1 MGNDNDKPKRVLHI
15 NHSVELLLW
24 LSVIAFFVSAS
35 SFGFWV
41 KEANDENDYQ
51 LFLQDVDGLIV
62 GSPVRMMG
70 VEVGYVTKIKPI
82 KDEVYVN
89 FIITNK
95 NVSIPQGTA
104 VTVEFT
110 GLAGSKSLE
119 LYLPNNISSV
129 DKSLPMIIEQ
139 PPKRL
144 HDSLSLLNNMF
155 KKLGSIIYTTSKFG
169 SKLQENNILPKNI
182 TNKNKSFME
191 FINYSDKFLDESNT
205 KANEIRNSL
214 EELKHNVK

>member
-1 MGNDNDKPKRVLHI
+1 MVSSDRKKVFYI
-15 NHSVELLLW
+15 NHSGELLIW
-24 LSVIAFFVSAS
+24 LLIILAFVFLS
-35 SFGFWV
+35 SFGIIFR
-41 KEANDENDYQ
+41 ERNDENDYQ

-95 NVSIPQGTA
+95 DVSIPQGTA

-119 LYLPNNISSV
+119 LYLPDNISSV

-155 KKLGSIIYTTSKFG
+155 KKLGSIIYTTSSFG
-169 SKLQENNILPKNI
+169 SKLKENDILPKNI
-182 TNKNKSFME
+182 TNKNKNFKE
-191 FINYSDKFLDESNT
+191 FIDYSDKFLEESNT
-205 KANEIRNSL
+205 KAIEIRNSL
-214 EELKHNVK
+214 EELKHNAK

>member
-1 MGNDNDKPKRVLHI
+1 MVSSDRKKVFYI
-15 NHSVELLLW
+15 NHSGELLIW
-24 LSVIAFFVSAS
+24 LLIILAFVFLS
-35 SFGFWV
+35 SFGIIFR
-41 KEANDENDYQ
+41 ERNDENDYQ

-95 NVSIPQGTA
+95 DVSIPQGTA

-119 LYLPNNISSV
+119 LYLPDNISSV

-191 FINYSDKFLDESNT
+191 FINYSDKFLDGSNT